1 MIAYPKAFREKMR
14 RTAPKVEVQEQ
25 PQKESKEKLETWKSL
40 TAQVWELAM
49 SNYYFETW
57 MWQFKKVPAAIT
69 RLGKL
74 VDELKQKETAEIMEN
89 ELRLK
94 LDYIKNAKEM
104 LEYTEGKI
112 EDVLRTLW
120 AKKRELE

>member
-1 MIAYPKAFREKMR
+1 MIAYPKAFREKL
-14 RTAPKVEVQEQ
+14 AKSSSNVGHEEVKKASQE
-25 PQKESKEKLETWKSL
+25 SLETWKSL
-40 TAQVWELAM
+40 TSQVWELAM

-57 MWQFKKVPAAIT
+57 MWQFKKVPRAIT
-69 RLGKL
+69 ELGKL
-74 VDELKQKETAEIMEN
+74 VDELKEKKTAEIMEN

-94 LDYIKNAKEM
+94 LDYVKNAKEM
-104 LEYTEGKI
+104 LEFTEGKI

>member
-1 MIAYPKAFREKMR
+1 MIAYPKAFREKLAR
-14 RTAPKVEVQEQ
+14 SSSKVEPQEQ
-25 PQKESKEKLETWKSL
+25 PKKTSKESLETWKSL
-40 TAQVWELAM
+40 TSQVWELAM

-69 RLGKL
+69 RLGRL
-74 VDELKQKETAEIMEN
+74 VDDLKEKKTAEIMEN

-104 LEYTEGKI
+104 LEFTEGKI

>member
-1 MIAYPKAFREKMR
+1 MIAYPRAFREKL
-14 RTAPKVEVQEQ
+14 AKSSPKVE
-25 PQKESKEKLETWKSL
+25 QKEAEKTSKESLETWKSL

-69 RLGKL
+69 RLGRL
-74 VDELKQKETAEIMEN
+74 VDELKEKKTAEIMEN

>member
-1 MIAYPKAFREKMR
+1 MIAYPKSFRERWEKPSK
-14 RTAPKVEVQEQ
+14 AEPQEK
-25 PQKESKEKLETWKSL
+25 PTSKESLEVWKAL
-40 TAQVWELAM
+40 TSEVWELAM

-69 RLGKL
+69 RLNKL
-74 VDELKQKETAEIMEN
+74 VNQLHEKKTAEIMEN
-89 ELRLK
+89 ELRIK

-104 LEYTEGKI
+104 LEFAENKI
-112 EDVLRTLW
+112 EDTLRTLW

>member
-1 MIAYPKAFREKMR
+1 MIAYPKAFREKMKR
-14 RTAPKVEVQEQ
+14 STPKVEVQEQ
-25 PQKESKEKLETWKSL
+25 PHKESKEKLETWKSL

-69 RLGKL
+69 KLGKL

>member
-1 MIAYPKAFREKMR
+1 MIAYPRAFREKL
-14 RTAPKVEVQEQ
+14 AKSSSKVERKEVEKTS
-25 PQKESKEKLETWKSL
+25 KESLETWKSL

-69 RLGKL
+69 RLGRL
-74 VDELKQKETAEIMEN
+74 VDDLKEKKTAEIMEN
-89 ELRLK
+89 ELRIK

>member
-1 MIAYPKAFREKMR
+1 VIAYPRAFREKL
-14 RTAPKVEVQEQ
+14 AKSSSKVEHKEVEKTS
-25 PQKESKEKLETWKSL
+25 KESLETWKSL

-69 RLGKL
+69 KLGRL
-74 VDELKQKETAEIMEN
+74 VDELKEKKTAEIMEN

>member
-1 MIAYPKAFREKMR
+1 MIAYPRAFREKL
-14 RTAPKVEVQEQ
+14 AKSSSKVEHKEVEKTS
-25 PQKESKEKLETWKSL
+25 KESLETWKSL

-69 RLGKL
+69 KLGRL
-74 VDELKQKETAEIMEN
+74 VDELKEKKTAEIMEN

>member
-1 MIAYPKAFREKMR
+1 VIAYPKAFREKLAR
-14 RTAPKVEVQEQ
+14 SSSKVEPQEQ
-25 PQKESKEKLETWKSL
+25 PKKTSKESLETWKSL
-40 TAQVWELAM
+40 TSQVWELAM

-69 RLGKL
+69 RLGRL
-74 VDELKQKETAEIMEN
+74 VDDLKEKKTAEIMEN

-104 LEYTEGKI
+104 LEFTEGKI